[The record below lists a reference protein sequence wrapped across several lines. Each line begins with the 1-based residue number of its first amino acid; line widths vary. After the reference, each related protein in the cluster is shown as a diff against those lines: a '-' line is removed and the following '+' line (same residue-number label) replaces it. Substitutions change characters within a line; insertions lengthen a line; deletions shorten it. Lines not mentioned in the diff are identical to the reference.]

1 MNRISQVHL
10 HSGSSS
16 EFLSSMSPS
25 PTSIACSYAGV
36 WAQFQP
42 QQSVPSKGSSVEAFL
57 ASSPSLYGLW
67 CAEFTPENARPIKGV
82 VAVTPVVSRDVCVGT
97 LFRNRIHWR
106 PSGSAVF
113 PTRKSPWQC

>member
-1 MNRISQVHL
+1 MKRISQA
-10 HSGSSS
+10 HSTSG
-16 EFLSSMSPS
+16 FLSKSLSLMSPS

-67 CAEFTPENARPIKGV
+67 CAEFTPENTRPVKGV
-82 VAVTPVVSRDVCVGT
+82 VAVTPVVLRDVCVGT

>member
-1 MNRISQVHL
+1 MKRISQA
-10 HSGSSS
+10 HSTSGLFSK
-16 EFLSSMSPS
+16 FLFSMSPS
-25 PTSIACSYAGV
+25 PTSIACSHAGV
-36 WAQFQP
+36 WTQFQL
-42 QQSVPSKGSSVEAFL
+42 QQSAPSKGSSVEAFL

-82 VAVTPVVSRDVCVGT
+82 VAVTPVVLRDVCVGT
-97 LFRNRIHWR
+97 LFYNSIHWR